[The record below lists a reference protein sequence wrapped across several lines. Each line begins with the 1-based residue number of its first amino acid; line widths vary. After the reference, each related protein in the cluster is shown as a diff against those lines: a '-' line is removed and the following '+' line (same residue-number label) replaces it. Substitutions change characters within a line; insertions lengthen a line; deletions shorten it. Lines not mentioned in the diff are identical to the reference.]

1 MFEGGLMARV
11 VIAGLVSAALVGI
24 SGAANEQGHVAKQW
38 QTMQRVRELRDPQ
51 VVERFTT
58 DRLLIIDLRRQ
69 CVTKANGRFTMPPLC
84 GT

>member
-1 MFEGGLMARV
+1 MARV

-24 SGAANEQGHVAKQW
+24 PGDANEQGHVAKHW
-38 QTMQRVRELRDPQ
+38 HVIQRIRELRDPQ
-51 VVERFTT
+51 VAVRFTT

-69 CVTKANGRFTMPPLC
+69 CVTEANGRFTMPPLC